1 MIHKSEDRPVTEPE
15 DRDPLDRMVE
25 AYETMLE
32 RVGDGMDTA
41 AHRTVPALRHALER
55 ARETAVELGE
65 LTREEAER
73 IAGYLERD
81 VRDAAHYLADT
92 GEELRSWF
100 RFDLRLLEERLADL
114 FAQVAD
120 QTSLQLRE
128 WAEAARRAS
137 VYRTGEVTGQG
148 SLACVGCG
156 HELHFARP
164 GHIPPC
170 PACQGTEFKR
180 PVAEVDDFA
189 EGDDDGGVDGD

>member
-1 MIHKSEDRPVTEPE
+1 MFPTDGAGAGCQRVRTGLPATATFVAGAANRRMRGYTSFCSLRMIHKSEDGPVTEPR

-73 IAGYLERD
+73 IASYLERD

-92 GEELRSWF
+92 GE
-100 RFDLRLLEERLADL
+100 
-114 FAQVAD
+114 
-120 QTSLQLRE
+120 
-128 WAEAARRAS
+128 
-137 VYRTGEVTGQG
+137 VTGQG
-148 SLACVGCG
+148 SLTCVGCG

-170 PACQGTEFKR
+170 PGCQGTEFKR

>member
-1 MIHKSEDRPVTEPE
+1 MTEPR
-15 DRDPLDRMVE
+15 DRDPLDRLVE
-25 AYETMLE
+25 AYEKMLE
-32 RVGDGMDTA
+32 RVNDGMDTA
-41 AHRTVPALRHALER
+41 THRTAPALRHALER
-55 ARETAVELGE
+55 ARESAVELGE

-92 GEELRSWF
+92 GEELRTWF
-100 RFDLRLLEERLADL
+100 RFDLRLLEERLFDL

-128 WAEAARRAS
+128 WAEAARRAA

-148 SLACVGCG
+148 SLACVACG
-156 HELHFARP
+156 HELHFSRP

-170 PACQGTEFKR
+170 PACQGTEFRR
-180 PVAEVDDFA
+180 PVAEVDDLA
-189 EGDDDGGVDGD
+189 EGDDDGSVDGG